1 MKSIAKLGILLA
13 LTGSLLTS
21 CTGQYYYV
29 ATRPVEPYYVRPV
42 SPYANAVWVDGEWI
56 WQGGRY
62 AYVGG
67 HWERPHGR
75 RAWVRGR
82 WVSGQ
87 RGYAWHRGYW
97 R

>member
-1 MKSIAKLGILLA
+1 MKTIAKIGILLA
-13 LTGSLLTS
+13 LTGGLLTS
-21 CTGQYYYV
+21 CTGQYYV
-29 ATRPVEPYYVRPV
+29 TTRPAEPYYVRPA

-56 WQGGRY
+56 WSGGRY

-67 HWERPHGR
+67 HWERPHGG

-82 WVSGQ
+82 WVSGP
-87 RGYAWHRGYW
+87 RGYAWRRGYW

>member
-1 MKSIAKLGILLA
+1 MKTIAKIGILLA

-21 CTGQYYYV
+21 CTGQYYV
-29 ATRPVEPYYVRPV
+29 TTRPAEPYYVRPA
-42 SPYANAVWVDGEWI
+42 SPYANAVWIDGEWI
-56 WQGGRY
+56 WSGGRY

-67 HWERPHGR
+67 HWERPHGG

-82 WVSGQ
+82 WVSGP
-87 RGYAWHRGYW
+87 RGYAWRRGYW